1 MKIEVSFWA
10 AAESDGLQQYYDLHS
25 QCPVVCAKTP
35 RTFEPFLMTCPH
47 ESQDKSHLPNHKNKT
62 DNLKE
67 MFSREC
73 VVFLQHALNLSERR
87 RGPVSC

>member
-35 RTFEPFLMTCPH
+35 RTFEPSLGSWVRAP
-47 ESQDKSHLPNHKNKT
+47 
-62 DNLKE
+62 
-67 MFSREC
+67 RW
-73 VVFLQHALNLSERR
+73 VFFFVSALQHALNLSERR